1 LRDVTHDRIRLVS
14 QTELWH
20 RGTMSIDKS
29 IDSVSLPENSF
40 KLSDLFEVRQGIAE
54 NPPFITK
61 SMAAELA
68 DPTLIGQGVFVLTDD
83 EINRLDLTDKEMSLL
98 RPYYVLRSIDRFTL
112 AAKPSHHILYLTPS
126 TAPTIDV
133 LPQIKTHLGRFRAT
147 LERRREVREG
157 KIPWWV
163 LHWPRQERLFVEPRI
178 LCIQMGARPRFVFAA
193 QPTFVGFSVN
203 VIVNSRQPTEISSK
217 VPSALTLEAMTAV
230 LNSTPARNW
239 FQVHAKKR
247 GVNLDI
253 SGITLRDFPVPSDA
267 PSELVLQL
275 EAISRNW
282 KRASLADSGQI
293 ETTLDELVQKLYGI
307 E

>member
-1 LRDVTHDRIRLVS
+1 
-14 QTELWH
+14 
-20 RGTMSIDKS
+20 
-29 IDSVSLPENSF
+29 
-40 KLSDLFEVRQGIAE
+40 
-54 NPPFITK
+54 
-61 SMAAELA
+61 
-68 DPTLIGQGVFVLTDD
+68 
-83 EINRLDLTDKEMSLL
+83 
-98 RPYYVLRSIDRFTL
+98 
-112 AAKPSHHILYLTPS
+112 
-126 TAPTIDV
+126 
-133 LPQIKTHLGRFRAT
+133 
-147 LERRREVREG
+147 
-157 KIPWWV
+157 
-163 LHWPRQERLFVEPRI
+163 
-178 LCIQMGARPRFVFAA
+178 
-193 QPTFVGFSVN
+193 
-203 VIVNSRQPTEISSK
+203 
-217 VPSALTLEAMTAV
+217 MTAV